1 MNLSEIL
8 EYTKDPCKNCQGP
21 VYCLNGQI
29 VGKRP
34 EHAAK
39 IKISPKM
46 KFYKGWN
53 SVRTMTRVDLNN
65 FGLTSDV
72 YNRVQWFTCQK
83 PYKYVG
89 QTDTNNDEFTKF
101 VYFCNYLM

>member
-1 MNLSEIL
+1 MNPSEIL

-34 EHAAK
+34 ENAAK
-39 IKISPKM
+39 IKISPNM

-53 SVRTMTRVDLNN
+53 RVRTMVRVDSNN
-65 FGLTSDV
+65 FGISAVD
-72 YNRVQWFTCQK
+72 NRIQWCTQK
-83 PYKYVG
+83 PFKYVG
-89 QTDTNNDEFTKF
+89 DTVTNNDEFTKF
-101 VYFCNYLM
+101 VYFCNFSM